1 VNIGGRIVRTTL
13 VLEAR
18 GKIVASAPRRCGR
31 RTPANDNNGRKRL
44 DAQAH

>member
-18 GKIVASAPRRCGR
+18 GKIVASAPLR
-31 RTPANDNNGRKRL
+31 PE
-44 DAQAH
+44 DAGE

>member
-18 GKIVASAPRRCGR
+18 GKIVASAPRRCE
-31 RTPANDNNGRKRL
+31 
-44 DAQAH
+44 